1 MLDSF
6 SISLVLALSSFVV
19 SWQMVVCPAN
29 IWNNV
34 AHNIHYLQTPWQQK
48 PYPGCQVHFR
58 VYPCAYCILVGE
70 PQCHT
75 WVSSCPSSTDSL
87 VSTWFHPRL
96 KKSQTHSTSVS
107 NSRNH
112 CYQSDS
118 LCLPVRRAV
127 TKWITAYFHF
137 TCVQCFVKETSTCLL
152 QVVFP
157 ALFMSFFSGELVYS
171 WAWLSVKSSWISRL
185 VRHLPDP
192 HTLMTNSASVHN

>member
-48 PYPGCQVHFR
+48 PYPGCQVHFN
-58 VYPCAYCILVGE
+58 VYPCVYCILVGE

-96 KKSQTHSTSVS
+96 KKSETHSTSVS
-107 NSRNH
+107 NSRNN
-112 CYQSDS
+112 CYQSDA
-118 LCLPVRRAV
+118 LCFPVRRAA

-137 TCVQCFVKETSTCLL
+137 TCVQCFVKETSTQCKKY
-152 QVVFP
+152 
-157 ALFMSFFSGELVYS
+157 FMSVTGSISCTFHELLF
-171 WAWLSVKSSWISRL
+171 WWTCIFLSLALCQIQL
-185 VRHLPDP
+185 
-192 HTLMTNSASVHN
+192 NF